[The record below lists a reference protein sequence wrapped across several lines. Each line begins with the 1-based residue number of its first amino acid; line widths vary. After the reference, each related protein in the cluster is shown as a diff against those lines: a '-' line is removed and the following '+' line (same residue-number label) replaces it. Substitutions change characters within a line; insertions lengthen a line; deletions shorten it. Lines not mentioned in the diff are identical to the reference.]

1 MSMERKV
8 FAREVIENGETKVVK
23 LTQKELFTEILEKV
37 QDDELLTEFVEY
49 QIELLGR
56 KSAKRGKTQ
65 ESEETKQL
73 MGAVMDKIGADSVSV
88 SQLVKKFLEE
98 DGIVYSPQKLT
109 AILTKLINTNRVEK
123 IVEKRVS
130 YFKKA
135 EEV

>member
-1 MSMERKV
+1 MAIGRFSNETQYAKGLFYDKENDPMRKQALDILSSKLAASGKFILLER
-8 FAREVIENGETKVVK
+8 ED
-23 LTQKELFTEILEKV
+23 LDILV
-37 QDDELLTEFVEY
+37 DE
-49 QIELLGR
+49 
-56 KSAKRGKTQ
+56 A
-65 ESEETKQL
+65 
-73 MGAVMDKIGADSVSV
+73 GADMNKIGADSVSV

-109 AILTKLINTNRVEK
+109 AILTKLINANRVEK